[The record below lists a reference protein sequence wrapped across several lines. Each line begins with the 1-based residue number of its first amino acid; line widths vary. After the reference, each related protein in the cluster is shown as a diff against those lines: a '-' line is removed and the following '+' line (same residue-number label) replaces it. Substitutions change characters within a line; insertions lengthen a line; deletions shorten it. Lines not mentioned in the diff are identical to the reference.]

1 MRACVCVCVVVVVVV
16 VVAFRGVVDRSALF
30 GVFSFIVRLFVGLAT
45 SLRMVIRARQMNERE
60 EAKRSFELF
69 GERGRKSTG

>member
-1 MRACVCVCVVVVVVV
+1 M
-16 VVAFRGVVDRSALF
+16 VDRSALF